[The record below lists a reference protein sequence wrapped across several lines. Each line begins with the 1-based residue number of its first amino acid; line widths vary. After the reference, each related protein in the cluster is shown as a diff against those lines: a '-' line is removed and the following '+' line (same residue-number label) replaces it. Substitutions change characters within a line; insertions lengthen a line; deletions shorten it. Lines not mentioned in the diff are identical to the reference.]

1 MASLP
6 TKKSSP
12 KKIDREKMNKLM
24 DSIEDDMLKKDYPIH
39 YRNIVNVIET
49 NKKDSII
56 WRSQLNRLSKIGDE
70 LNIVGECYAV
80 RQELERRPKMKVISD
95 RLKELDKDEI
105 EFILPFIKS
114 EIKYNLG
121 SGKKS
126 KKKKKQK
133 KATQKKRKHKKKGST
148 KKKEKI

>member
-39 YRNIVNVIET
+39 YRNIVNVIEK
-49 NKKDSII
+49 NKKDSFI
-56 WRSQLNRLSKIGDE
+56 WKSQLNRLSKIGDE

-80 RQELERRPKMKVISD
+80 RQELERRPKMKIIVD

-126 KKKKKQK
+126 KKKRKQK
-133 KATQKKRKHKKKGST
+133 KDNTKKRQHKKK
-148 KKKEKI
+148 KKFRKLK

>member
-1 MASLP
+1 
-6 TKKSSP
+6 
-12 KKIDREKMNKLM
+12 M

-39 YRNIVNVIET
+39 YRNIVNVIEK
-49 NKKDSII
+49 NKKDSFI
-56 WRSQLNRLSKIGDE
+56 WRSQLNRLSKMGNE
-70 LNIVGECYAV
+70 LNIVGERYAV
-80 RQELERRPKMKVISD
+80 RQELERRPKMKLISD

-133 KATQKKRKHKKKGST
+133 KDKTRKKK
-148 KKKEKI
+148 KFRKLK